1 MNQIMKEKSSN
12 QQLAQANMIKSYTS
26 RYISLHPKEEQA
38 RKQTNRHTKK
48 TTNKSKQRFTRDLH
62 LYKLLKNE
70 IIR

>member
-48 TTNKSKQRFTRDLH
+48 QQTKANKDLQAI
-62 LYKLLKNE
+62 YIYINF
-70 IIR
+70 